1 MPVLTDA
8 HCHIFDL
15 LDYMP
20 QAEAEAEAEAER
32 RSLGAACAASSWS
45 LRQFEYHEGL
55 AREAK
60 RDGAPPVIPC
70 FGIHPQL
77 PLHFAGKRARE
88 EKGGIEECVEVLRR
102 LAEAGRLSAIGEMG
116 FDLFNDDFKTSEH
129 IQDELFALH
138 LEIALKKGLPLVL
151 HLRRAMHKIFPF
163 AKELKKLPA
172 LVFHSWPGS
181 YAEGEALLKRGVNAY
196 FSFGAVII
204 NNHREARKS
213 CALFPAGRLLFE
225 TDAPYQPCRG
235 SRFSSWKDLPL
246 ICEKAAELRRSAG
259 SPVSFPEELGETA
272 AANFFKVFGNVL

>member
-1 MPVLTDA
+1 MLTDA

-15 LDYMP
+15 LDFMP
-20 QAEAEAEAEAER
+20 LAEAER
-32 RSLGAACAASSWS
+32 RALGAACAASSWT
-45 LRQFEYHEGL
+45 LRQFEYHEDL
-55 AREAK
+55 ARKAK

-70 FGIHPQL
+70 FGVHPQL
-77 PLHFAGKRARE
+77 PLHLAGKRARG
-88 EKGGIEECVEVLRR
+88 EKCGVEDCLEVLRQ
-102 LAEAGRLSAIGEMG
+102 LAEAGRLSVIGETG
-116 FDLFNDDFKTSEH
+116 FDLFNDDFKAGEN

-181 YAEGEALLKRGVNAY
+181 PAEGEALLKRGVNAY
-196 FSFGAVII
+196 FSFGAVIV

-246 ICEKAAELRRSAG
+246 ICKKAAALRRGEG
-259 SPVSFPEELGETA
+259 SPVSLPEELEETV
-272 AANFFKVFGNVL
+272 AANFLRVFGSAL